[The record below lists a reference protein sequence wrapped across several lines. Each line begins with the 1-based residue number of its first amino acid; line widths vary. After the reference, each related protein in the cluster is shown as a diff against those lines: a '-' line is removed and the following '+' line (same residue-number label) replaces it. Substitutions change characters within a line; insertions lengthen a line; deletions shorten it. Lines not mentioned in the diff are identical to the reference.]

1 MYYLYSHQING
12 LTSGGHGSVANAAL
26 YLPYCVAGGMI
37 DHAESMTDHGRCEAP
52 GKFSELF
59 LILSIRSN

>member
-12 LTSGGHGSVANAAL
+12 LTSGGHDGVANAAL
-26 YLPYCVAGGMI
+26 YLPYCVAGSMI
-37 DHAESMTDHGRCEAP
+37 EAAEGISDHVRCEAP